1 VIYGYARVSSKGQ
14 ALYGNSLDE
23 QEKLLKE
30 NGATVIYKEAF
41 TGTKKDRPQ
50 LNQLLSELKS
60 GDTVV
65 VAKLD
70 RIARSTKS
78 GIEIIDEINA
88 KGCKIHIL
96 NMGIFDDTPTGK
108 LLKNV
113 MLAFAEFERDMIVQ
127 RTQEGKAIAKE
138 KNPNYHE
145 GARKKE
151 LPDLAYYQDEVLHR
165 RITVSQACRELG
177 ISTPTWYARMKER
190 GNANG

>member
-1 VIYGYARVSSKGQ
+1 MIYGYARVSSKGQ

-30 NGATVIYKEAF
+30 NGATAIYKEAF
-41 TGTKKDRPQ
+41 TGTKKDRPE
-50 LNQLLSELKS
+50 LNKLLESIKP

-88 KGCKIHIL
+88 KGAKIHIL
-96 NMGIFDDTPTGK
+96 NMGMFDDSPTGK

-127 RTQEGKAIAKE
+127 RTQEGKMIARE
-138 KNPNYHE
+138 KNPDYHE
-145 GARKKE
+145 GAKRKE
-151 LPDLAYYQDEVLHR
+151 LPDLPYFYDLVLR
-165 RITVSQACRELG
+165 KRITVTKACKKLG
-177 ISTPTWYARMKER
+177 ISTPTWYSRIKELK
-190 GNANG
+190 G